1 MQKNRI
7 ALLIDAEN
15 ANSSAIEQIL
25 KEVGKS
31 GTITVKRIYA
41 DWTDERNKKMER
53 TIKFLR
59 H

>member
-41 DWTDERNKKMER
+41 DWTDE
-53 TIKFLR
+53 IKNGKNN
-59 H
+59 